1 MTRTARIVGGIL
13 AIAGGALMIIVITT
27 LLKIGE
33 INRLAFVI
41 NPICGGLA
49 LIGGICLIKDRA
61 VGSILAL
68 IGSIIFV
75 ILSFIPD
82 PAGGF
87 LTQSYF
93 NHFFYI
99 DAILAIV
106 GAIIGLAVGSE
117 FQAQ

>member
-13 AIAGGALMIIVITT
+13 AIAGGALMMLIIVTG
-27 LLKIGE
+27 LKMG
-33 INRLAFVI
+33 AFENLFLVL
-41 NPICGGLA
+41 NLICGGMA
-49 LIGGICLIKDRA
+49 LIGGIILITDRA

-68 IGSIIFV
+68 IGSISFV

-82 PAGGF
+82 PAGGY
-87 LTQSYF
+87 LTASYF
-93 NHFFYI
+93 NHYYI

-117 FQAQ
+117 FQTK